1 MPTPQTGFAPQS
13 FQVGP
18 EAEFITRPNVD
29 KVSVFA
35 CDFVRVLVFLDRLV
49 AAGPL
54 TDSADGLLVNTLE
67 DILSREARADDG
79 QHELLT
85 PIEGVLPACQAR
97 DAAVAVPI
105 LTHRPKVW
113 KSAGQVLLLKVGF
126 LLITPDDVPLGITE
140 VSIVLRP

>member
-18 EAEFITRPNVD
+18 EAEFIKRPNVD

-85 PIEGVLPACQAR
+85 GACRWPRSLSYAKLPCT
-97 DAAVAVPI
+97 
-105 LTHRPKVW
+105 LTAKRNSTVRFRH
-113 KSAGQVLLLKVGF
+113 
-126 LLITPDDVPLGITE
+126 
-140 VSIVLRP
+140 